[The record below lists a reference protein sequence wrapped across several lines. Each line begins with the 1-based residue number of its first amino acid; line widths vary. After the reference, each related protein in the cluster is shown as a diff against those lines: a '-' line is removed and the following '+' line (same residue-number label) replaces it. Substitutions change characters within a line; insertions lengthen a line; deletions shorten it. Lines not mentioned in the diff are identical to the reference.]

1 MEQLCV
7 PRAQAEMEASKA
19 LASLAATLFEPFVEG
34 NLKRGEECQAAAI
47 NAVVSSYSWRASKC
61 LGRPLP
67 VLSKILLDALRAAD
81 DGVNIELDDALGN
94 IVPLEEMVEIVQHVG
109 TATQHVKDEMTA
121 ANSVK
126 VRKKEEGRRIYVTFS
141 SMCKMTA
148 NSVKVTSLF
157 RIRVYSLFSLP
168 MVG

>member
-109 TATQHVKDEMTA
+109 TATQHVKDEMTT

-126 VRKKEEGRRIYVTFS
+126 VRKKEEGGRR
-141 SMCKMTA
+141 KEE
-148 NSVKVTSLF
+148 
-157 RIRVYSLFSLP
+157 VY
-168 MVG
+168 M